1 MIQEIIEYKN
11 ILASLEELIERSPLK
26 KGFIIKEVGFS
37 SPTFYRKLKNLSF
50 TPDEVLSIVKI
61 LKPNEAFKQELLAEI
76 DQGREDV
83 KNGNTM
89 TSEEVRIAMR
99 RKIESYQ

>member
-11 ILASLEELIERSPLK
+11 ILAALEELIDNSPYK

-61 LKPNEAFKQELLAEI
+61 IKPNEAFKHELLAEI
-76 DQGREDV
+76 EQGRADI

-89 TSEEVRIAMR
+89 TSEDVRTAMR
-99 RKIESYQ
+99 LKIESYQ